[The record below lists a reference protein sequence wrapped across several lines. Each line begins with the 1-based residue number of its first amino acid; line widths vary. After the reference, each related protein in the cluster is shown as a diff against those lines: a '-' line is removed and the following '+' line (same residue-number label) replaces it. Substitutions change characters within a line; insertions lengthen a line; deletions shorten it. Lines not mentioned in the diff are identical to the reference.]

1 MHIFIFILFSSFEIK
16 ELGEKHFDAV
26 DLIETAFNKLA
37 DNAVSRKVYLYT
49 KITDTITLSVHL
61 SFTIVN

>member
-49 KITDTITLSVHL
+49 KKRTQSHSVFISVL
-61 SFTIVN
+61 LL